1 MDTKLSICTKNAICL
16 CGWKTVV
23 YILTFAFKLILC
35 FFRSTCC
42 LEKIS
47 WPGLA
52 VEIRSEVRRMNE
64 KQPVS
69 YLCERVRV
77 SHGMRE
83 SCVQGRLVHGD
94 FQLALD
100 KSVVL
105 VYTNKS
111 ARYHLNVFC
120 VNQWSSFRG
129 KVTFAHLNRKSSLY
143 FFFGGQYRRNTWQLE
158 IRNFSYF

>member
-1 MDTKLSICTKNAICL
+1 MYEKCDLFVWLKNCRVHIDIRVQTHPLFLSFYVLPWENIVA
-16 CGWKTVV
+16 
-23 YILTFAFKLILC
+23 
-35 FFRSTCC
+35 R
-42 LEKIS
+42 
-47 WPGLA
+47 LA

-111 ARYHLNVFC
+111 VRYHLNVLR

-143 FFFGGQYRRNTWQLE
+143 FFLAGNTE
-158 IRNFSYF
+158 GIRGN